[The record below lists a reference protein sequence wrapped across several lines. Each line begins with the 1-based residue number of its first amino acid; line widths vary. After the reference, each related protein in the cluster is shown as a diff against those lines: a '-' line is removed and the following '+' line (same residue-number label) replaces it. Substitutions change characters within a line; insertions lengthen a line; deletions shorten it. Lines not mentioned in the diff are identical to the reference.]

1 MLTPEQA
8 EQAAQLEAQ
17 ITGKTTS
24 APIVSELITQE
35 DENAT
40 YRVIL
45 LPIIQ
50 TLSAVVCPN
59 WELTAQEH
67 LQLVEAFIPLLKK
80 YVPNIDTGATLP
92 PEVLALLT
100 LAMIAAPRLAAQ
112 KPMRE
117 VKEETDKNEAA

>member
-1 MLTPEQA
+1 MLTPEQK
-8 EQAAQLEAQ
+8 QALDQVESE
-17 ITGKTTS
+17 ITGKTPTQ
-24 APIVSELITQE
+24 PVSELITQE

-45 LPIIQ
+45 LPIVQ
-50 TLSAVVCPN
+50 TLSVVVCPN
-59 WELTAQEH
+59 WELQPPEH

-80 YVPNIDTGATLP
+80 YVPNIDTGAMLP

-100 LAMIAAPRLAAQ
+100 IAMIAAPRLAAQ

-117 VKEETDKNEAA
+117 VKEEKEAA